1 MTVEGIQYVT
11 DQDGRR
17 VAVIIDLQRYGDL
30 WEDLY
35 DTILAR
41 TRAEEPRESLVS
53 VRNAL
58 REQGKLYG

>member
-17 VAVIIDLQRYGDL
+17 VAVIIDLERYGDL

-41 TRAEEPRESLVS
+41 TRSEEPRESLDS
-53 VRNAL
+53 VRNLL